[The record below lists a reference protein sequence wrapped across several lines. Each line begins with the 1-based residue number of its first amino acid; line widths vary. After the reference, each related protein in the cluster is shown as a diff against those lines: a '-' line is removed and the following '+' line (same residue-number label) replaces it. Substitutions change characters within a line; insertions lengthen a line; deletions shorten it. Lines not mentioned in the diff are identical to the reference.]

1 MDYSKIRCEDIE
13 SCTLREAIVEYGND
27 IKPFRYTYLHEE
39 QYRKKAIEVLQSDT
53 KLSEVLQA

>member
-27 IKPFRYTYLHEE
+27 IKPLWAHPTNPVESCADANPKL
-39 QYRKKAIEVLQSDT
+39 LPNDT
-53 KLSEVLQA
+53 

>member
-27 IKPFRYTYLHEE
+27 WRGFCG
-39 QYRKKAIEVLQSDT
+39 VW
-53 KLSEVLQA
+53 

>member
-27 IKPFRYTYLHEE
+27 IKPL
-39 QYRKKAIEVLQSDT
+39 
-53 KLSEVLQA
+53 